1 MDRHPVLVDFLAVI
15 ALAGVT
21 VGPESKWHAEGLNTP
36 RWWLATAVCFVPPG
50 WRGRRRLPAALLA
63 RHQPVLTDT
72 VGTGNGRSFT
82 PLIQAT
88 GRIVVR

>member
-36 RWWLATAVCFVPPG
+36 RWWL
-50 WRGRRRLPAALLA
+50 
-63 RHQPVLTDT
+63 